1 MTSRI
6 TQIASLPGF
15 LSVDAAAGAGRVGL
29 FLAVLMCSSCANV
42 QVRPQAHHE
51 VLFCQGPTVETG
63 NCSSADIRALE
74 RALFG
79 LPGQRR

>member
-42 QVRPQAHHE
+42 QVRPQAQRAA
-51 VLFCQGPTVETG
+51 LFCQGPVESMD
-63 NCSSADIRALE
+63 CHPADVRALE
-74 RALFG
+74 SAIFG